1 MKQPR
6 RAASLAW
13 TVIGVV
19 LATVGALLQTPAQ
32 QPRQT
37 GITALLPAG
46 ASLVLQAKDFAS
58 LVGDWNAS
66 AEKTKWLGS
75 ANYEAFSRSR
85 LFLRLKDAYDEFS
98 TAAGVPPDMALV
110 SDVAGA
116 ESALALY
123 DIGKLEFLYV
133 TRLPSAKA
141 MENVLWR
148 MRGDYQPRTVAG
160 TPFYVRVD
168 PESKRVV
175 AFGVRDQYL
184 VLATREDL
192 LAGALTLIGGQGGAS
207 VETDGRFAQSVKA
220 AGAAGDLRLVADL
233 ETLVK
238 EPHFRSYWVQ
248 ENITE
253 LKQYSAAVS
262 DLTRTPAEIREER
275 VLLRAEEK
283 PVAGNAAGLG
293 DIVRLVPD
301 TAGLY
306 RAWMA
311 PLAEQATALVFEKV
325 IATSGASA
333 QRDRT
338 APRLRSIGAVAIGSA
353 DFESRI
359 DQEAGA
365 PRPTT
370 YQMGALTQLVGGEP
384 LTAMLHVEATH
395 TGSDGVFVDRGSV
408 IVLARS
414 TDWPQGAARD
424 AVRTLVD
431 PVWTKAHLGM
441 RWLDA
446 RVGTQTFSR
455 LEGLEAIA
463 VAERGRLLFVAN
475 DPALLAA
482 VLDATSKPA
491 VPLEGAYA
499 AGFRHA
505 LERGRFTGLMRLVDH
520 SAAGAENRGPLFF
533 SESLASLSDTL
544 SRVDSASIVVRDR
557 GTAVSQT
564 MTYRLGR

>member
-1 MKQPR
+1 VQP
-6 RAASLAW
+6 
-13 TVIGVV
+13 
-19 LATVGALLQTPAQ
+19 
-32 QPRQT
+32 PRPMA
-37 GITALLPAG
+37 ITALLPAG
-46 ASLVLQAKDFAS
+46 ATLVLQAKDFAS
-58 LVGDWNAS
+58 LVGDWNTS
-66 AEKTKWLGS
+66 AEKTTWLAS
-75 ANYEAFSRSR
+75 ANYQVFSRSR
-85 LFLRLKDAYDEFS
+85 LFLRLKGAFDEFS

-123 DIGKLEFLYV
+123 DVGKLEFLYV

-141 MENVLWR
+141 MENALWR
-148 MRGDYQPRTVAG
+148 TRGTYEPRQAAG

-168 PESKRVV
+168 RESKRVV

-192 LAGALTLIGGQGGAS
+192 LAGALTLIGGQTGAS
-207 VETDGRFAQSVKA
+207 VETEGWFAQSVKT
-220 AGAAGDLRLVADL
+220 AGAPGDLRLVAHL

-248 ENITE
+248 DNVTE
-253 LKQYSAAVS
+253 LKQYSSAVS
-262 DLTRTPAEIREER
+262 DLTRTPSEFHEER

-283 PVAGNAAGLG
+283 PAAGNAAGLG

-301 TAGLY
+301 RAGLY
-306 RAWMA
+306 RAWIA
-311 PLAEQATALVFEKV
+311 PPAEQATTLIFEKV
-325 IATSGASA
+325 IAVSSASA

-338 APRLRSIGAVAIGSA
+338 APRLGATPVVTDGGG
-353 DFESRI
+353 DLESRI
-359 DQEAGA
+359 DEETRA

-370 YQMGALTQLVGGEP
+370 YQLGALAQLVGSEP
-384 LTAMLHVEATH
+384 LSAMLHVEATRAAA
-395 TGSDGVFVDRGSV
+395 DGVFVDRGSV

-424 AVRTLVD
+424 AVRALVD

-441 RWLDA
+441 RWNDE

-455 LEGLEAIA
+455 LEGLEALA
-463 VAERGRLLFVAN
+463 VTERGRLLFVAS

-482 VLDATSKPA
+482 VLDATAKPA
-491 VPLEGAYA
+491 VALDGAYA

-505 LERGRFTGLMRLVDH
+505 LERGRFVGVMRLVDH
-520 SAAGAENRGPLFF
+520 AAAGSQDREPLFF
-533 SESLASLSDTL
+533 SENLTSLSETL
-544 SRVDSASIVVRDR
+544 SRVESASIVVRDR
-557 GTAVSQT
+557 GTTVSQT
-564 MTYRLGR
+564 MTYRLAP